1 VSDNCKEYYTN
12 WIDQNKKFLPTN
24 TYLTMV
30 SKQDYDYT
38 NPDLTIE
45 ERYCLLVLSGSSF
58 KILQ

>member
-1 VSDNCKEYYTN
+1 
-12 WIDQNKKFLPTN
+12 
-24 TYLTMV
+24 MV